1 MFNSRSGTPE
11 TEVDVSNEV
20 ILGLFSLY
28 GGVCAFY
35 HYPKKRKEKKKSG
48 TNKLHVLPRTPTY
61 SANNPENTP
70 FRTTI
75 FAFEVPDST
84 SNVIF

>member
-11 TEVDVSNEV
+11 TEVDVSIGV

-35 HYPKKRKEKKKSG
+35 HYPIPFNIYKFYI
-48 TNKLHVLPRTPTY
+48 H
-61 SANNPENTP
+61 NN
-70 FRTTI
+70 
-75 FAFEVPDST
+75 
-84 SNVIF
+84 